1 MNNFGYDEFHKMCL
15 DIRTKNRT
23 FITRRNCSYIV
34 CCKNFLR
41 DCVQIEGVEKLIK
54 RLKGRCLF
62 FFMIT
67 MITFAVLRESMTFP
81 KWTITASLVNIQFY
95 LSLVKNYMFF
105 FPLLILVENNSDI
118 L

>member
-1 MNNFGYDEFHKMCL
+1 MNHFGYDEFHKMCL

-23 FITRRNCSYIV
+23 LITRRNCSYIV

-62 FFMIT
+62 FFYDYDDNVCCSQRINDFSKVDYYCFSCQYT
-67 MITFAVLRESMTFP
+67 VLLEFS
-81 KWTITASLVNIQFY
+81 KKLHV
-95 LSLVKNYMFF
+95 FF
-105 FPLLILVENNSDI
+105 SSIDFS
-118 L
+118 